1 MMINRS
7 QEEITSCWETREN
20 LPLVSIRC
28 TVYNH
33 DKYLEDCLN
42 GFLIQKTTFPFE
54 VFIHDDASTDSSASI
69 IRKYVSKY
77 PKIFKPFYEK
87 ENQYSKNDGSFRKI
101 TWNPNYL
108 QGKYIA
114 ICEGDD
120 YWTDPHKLQMQVDWL
135 EAHPEYSMCC
145 SNAFIQSSTRT
156 LSGARYWKD
165 CNISIMDMIRGRSCF
180 IQTSTFLIRKKLLDF
195 YPEYCK
201 KCYIGDYPLQI
212 WAAFN
217 GKVRYFK
224 KKTSLY
230 RYCHSNSFTS
240 SSYKK
245 DVSSIVKGI
254 KSELTMLQGL
264 DAYSKH
270 CYHKIFIKTETSF
283 VLQKAFFYAAAKQ
296 EKRYIDEIL
305 SFFPEVSQSFSF
317 YQKIDLFIAK
327 HFPFFIYR
335 TKRIFDQILKVLTR
349 PSSRNLFDFYQK
361 IQETILSS

>member
-7 QEEITSCWETREN
+7 QEEITSCWETRED

-120 YWTDPHKLQMQVDWL
+120 YWTDPHKLQMQVDFL
-135 EAHPEYSMCC
+135 ETNPNYSMCFHSAEIKFEGNLYTQAEC
-145 SNAFIQSSTRT
+145 KNVQDRDYTA
-156 LSGARYWKD
+156 GE
-165 CNISIMDMIRGRSCF
+165 
-180 IQTSTFLIRKKLLDF
+180 LLDHWVIPTASIVMRRECILF
-195 YPEYCK
+195 
-201 KCYIGDYPLQI
+201 PL
-212 WAAFN
+212 
-217 GKVRYFK
+217 
-224 KKTSLY
+224 KKTSAIITGDMFTVFSCLSIGKIKGFSNPMSVY
-230 RYCHSNSFTS
+230 RVNQGSITYNSE
-240 SSYKK
+240 YKK
-245 DVSSIVKGI
+245 RN
-254 KSELTMLQGL
+254 
-264 DAYSKH
+264 
-270 CYHKIFIKTETSF
+270 IF
-283 VLQKAFFYAAAKQ
+283 
-296 EKRYIDEIL
+296 KR
-305 SFFPEVSQSFSF
+305 PENWECF
-317 YQKIDLFIAK
+317 KEN
-327 HFPFFIYR
+327 FPFAPKHQVNKYLAFHYWQRASYQPTLRLSLQDRKKAIAASPLVSFLMIFR
-335 TKRIFDQILKVLTR
+335 PMVIATTVFLSKFFDGEKIRAIVRKVTTKV
-349 PSSRNLFDFYQK
+349 
-361 IQETILSS
+361 